1 MSKQRLSR
9 WACAWAFDNQRFA
22 SRSAPLNFQQLRSVR
37 ETARRG
43 FNLTEVA
50 ASLHTSQPGVSR
62 QIRELEDE
70 LGLEIFVRAGKRLT
84 GLTPP
89 GEALLPIVERLL
101 VEADNLKRAGDD
113 FAQQGRGTL
122 RIAATH
128 SQARYAL
135 PPAVRDFRGTHPRVA
150 LHMHQGSPHQI
161 AQMLI
166 DGSADVGI
174 ATEALAQYDELVA
187 LPCYSWTHMVVVPL
201 DHELAAAAS
210 GNGALTLQQLA
221 RHPIVTYESGY
232 TGRAHIDLAFAKAG
246 LAPDVVLQAMDAD
259 VIKTYV
265 ELGLG
270 VGIVAA
276 IAFDEARDTHL
287 RAIDARHLFAAN
299 MTRLAVR
306 RGSYLRD
313 FVFDF
318 IVGFAPPLTKALV
331 QRALEAPAGMDFEL

>member
-1 MSKQRLSR
+1 MRLP
-9 WACAWAFDNQRFA
+9 DNRCGA
-22 SRSAPLNFQQLRSVR
+22 GVNFQQLRSVR
-37 ETARRG
+37 EAARRG

-50 ASLHTSQPGVSR
+50 AMLHTSQPGVSR

-70 LGLEIFVRAGKRLT
+70 LGLQIFVRAGKRLT
-84 GLTPP
+84 GLTAP

-101 VEADNLKRAGDD
+101 EEAGNLKRAGDD

-135 PPAVRDFRGTHPRVA
+135 PHAVRDFRAGHPQVA

-161 AQMLI
+161 ARLLLD
-166 DGSADVGI
+166 DGADVGI

-187 LPCYSWTHMVVVPL
+187 LPCYSWTHAVVVPP
-201 DHELAAAAS
+201 DHELAGLAQRGS
-210 GNGALTLQQLA
+210 TLTLQQLV
-221 RHPIVTYESGY
+221 RFPIVTYESGY
-232 TGRAHIDLAFAKAG
+232 TGRAHIDAAFQKAG
-246 LAPDVVLQAMDAD
+246 LTPDVVLQAMDAD

-276 IAFDEARDTHL
+276 IAFDVSRDHLL

-306 RGSYLRD
+306 RGSYLREY
-313 FVFDF
+313 VYDF
-318 IVGFAPPLTKALV
+318 IATFAPPLTKALV
-331 QRALEAPAGMDFEL
+331 QRALGSPPGTDHGL

>member
-1 MSKQRLSR
+1 M
-9 WACAWAFDNQRFA
+9 
-22 SRSAPLNFQQLRSVR
+22 NFQQLRSVR
-37 ETARRG
+37 EAVRRG

-70 LGLEIFVRAGKRLT
+70 RGLDIFMRAGKRLT
-84 GLTPP
+84 GLTAP

-101 VEADNLKRAGDD
+101 AEADNLKHAGDD
-113 FAQQGRGTL
+113 FAQQDRGVL

-135 PPAVRDFRGTHPRVA
+135 PPVVRDFRAGHPRVS

-161 AQMLI
+161 ARLLI
-166 DGSADVGI
+166 EGQADVGI
-174 ATEALAQYDELVA
+174 ATEALASYHELVA
-187 LPCYSWTHMVVVPL
+187 LPCYSWTHVVVVPT
-201 DHELAAAAS
+201 DHELAS
-210 GNGALTLQQLA
+210 FSRRGSSLTLQQLA
-221 RHPIVTYESGY
+221 RSPIVTYESGY
-232 TGRAHIDLAFAKAG
+232 TGRAHIDQAFDKAG
-246 LAPDVVLQAMDAD
+246 LAPEVVLQAMDAD

-276 IAFDEARDTHL
+276 IAFDEDRDRQLH
-287 RAIDARHLFAAN
+287 AIDARHLFAAN

-313 FVFDF
+313 FVHDF
-318 IVGFAPPLTKALV
+318 IAAFAPPLTKPLV
-331 QRALEAPAGMDFEL
+331 QRALLAPAADDSGL